1 MINHLIILSDA
12 WSMGTRIA
20 LHYAY
25 EGLGEGLTFNE
36 DYTRIQNCFEK
47 GKIPIGFHTCQSMS
61 YSRESIVE
69 KDRYF
74 DDVTV
79 IDSVEEFIKIV
90 KMDEILSSIVIG
102 RYILNLT
109 LCDETNLNILLYLSH
124 AEYLFR
130 NEDPLFVNRIRVED
144 GIPVTGSVS
153 ERIRDN
159 RLKMDGNG
167 ILYTKVIETATK
179 ARIIFSYDGVY
190 KAGYA
195 KEIVKKSA
203 TSPRTNLW
211 N

>member
-36 DYTRIQNCFEK
+36 TT
-47 GKIPIGFHTCQSMS
+47 HV
-61 YSRESIVE
+61 SRTASRRA
-69 KDRYF
+69 RYF

-130 NEDPLFVNRIRVED
+130 NEDPLFVDRIRVED
-144 GIPVTGSVS
+144 EIPVTESVS